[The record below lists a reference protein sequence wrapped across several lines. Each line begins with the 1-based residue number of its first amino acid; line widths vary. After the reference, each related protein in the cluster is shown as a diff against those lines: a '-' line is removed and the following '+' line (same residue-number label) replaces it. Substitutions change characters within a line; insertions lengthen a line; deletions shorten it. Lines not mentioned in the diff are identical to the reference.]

1 MLRLQELALTLIIC
15 ITFTAAANAEVSLIY
30 YPSDMN
36 SPVFGENGAGTLIID
51 STDRSITTLEIISA
65 GGNFT
70 PAGAAAGAF
79 APPFDIISETKL
91 FKLSA
96 GAAAYT
102 NLNFGQVIK
111 PGMDCASLVADMSVN
126 GSLTPDGS
134 GNNALD
140 AQGLSM
146 PLCVPEPGSLALI
159 SFGLL
164 GLLSFRRR
172 SSPSC

>member
-1 MLRLQELALTLIIC
+1 MRKFQILALTLITC
-15 ITFTAAANAEVSLIY
+15 VAFTAVANAEVSLVY
-30 YPSDMN
+30 YPADAN
-36 SPVFGENGAGTLIID
+36 SPAWGENAAGTLIAN
-51 STDRSITTLEIISA
+51 SSDRSITTLEIISA

-96 GAAAYT
+96 GAGAYT
-102 NLNFGQVIK
+102 NLNFGTVVK
-111 PGMDCASLVADMSVN
+111 AGLGGDALVSDMSIN

-140 AQGLSM
+140 AQGLSVVV
-146 PLCVPEPGSLALI
+146 VPEPASVALI
-159 SFGLL
+159 GIGLL
-164 GLLSFRRR
+164 GLLSFRRKR
-172 SSPSC
+172 

>member
-30 YPSDMN
+30 YPVDVN
-36 SPVFGENGAGTLIID
+36 SPAFGENGAGTLIID

-70 PAGAAAGAF
+70 PAGAAANVF
-79 APPFDIISETKL
+79 APPFDIISETRL

-111 PGMDCASLVADMSVN
+111 PGMDCASLVADISAS
-126 GSLTPDGS
+126 GSLAPDGS
-134 GNNALD
+134 GNSALD
-140 AQGLSM
+140 AQGLNM
-146 PLCVPEPGSLALI
+146 PLCTPEPGSLALI

>member
-1 MLRLQELALTLIIC
+1 MLRLQGLALTLIIC
-15 ITFTAAANAEVSLIY
+15 LAFTAVANAEVSLVY
-30 YPSDMN
+30 YPTDLN
-36 SPVFGENGAGTLIID
+36 SPAWGDNGAGTLIID

-96 GAAAYT
+96 GAGAYT
-102 NLNFGQVIK
+102 NLNFGQVLK
-111 PGMDCASLVADMSVN
+111 PGLCPLLLTDLTVN

-146 PLCVPEPGSLALI
+146 PCIPEPGSLALI